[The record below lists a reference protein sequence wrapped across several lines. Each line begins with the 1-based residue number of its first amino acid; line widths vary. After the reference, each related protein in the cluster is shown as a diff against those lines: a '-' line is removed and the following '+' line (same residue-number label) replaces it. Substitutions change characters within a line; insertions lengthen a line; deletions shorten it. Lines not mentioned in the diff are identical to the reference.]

1 MTTHSTATKDVLGEL
16 AMWVAERLDAGD
28 DESAWIATRAMEH
41 FAGDDSPDAQRPAN
55 PIIGHRF
62 AVAHRR
68 LLRHR
73 TTPRPVLGW
82 VPAHREALE
91 LQVCA

>member
-1 MTTHSTATKDVLGEL
+1 MTTHSTATTAMLSEL

-28 DESAWIATRAMEH
+28 DESAWIATQTIEH
-41 FAGDDSPDAQRPAN
+41 VASDDWPDEQRPAN

-62 AVAHRR
+62 AAAYRS
-68 LLRHR
+68 LLGHR
-73 TTPRPVLGW
+73 TTPRPVLER
-82 VPAHREALE
+82 VPAHNGTLE